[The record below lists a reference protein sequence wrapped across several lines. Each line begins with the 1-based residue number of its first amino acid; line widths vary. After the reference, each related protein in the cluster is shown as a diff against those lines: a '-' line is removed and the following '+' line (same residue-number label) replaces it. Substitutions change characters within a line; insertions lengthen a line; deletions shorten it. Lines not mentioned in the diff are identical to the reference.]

1 MITTRSGS
9 NSNMKVSGDDEKK
22 LLYEVNEVPKGLREP
37 FIQSGYRRPYSTP
50 WQCLKSLFYI
60 SNETFNVWSHLLTT
74 SFFVVRYSMAFYHQ
88 AFSFSDPFIWP
99 LLSSAIGTLTLYFTS
114 SIAHLFCCMSE
125 KGYKTCFF
133 FDYAAISVY
142 TFTSGQAMFFY
153 IRPLNTNWMIFQSP
167 LLYLSLAAIFSF
179 LTTYGCCQTGALVNR
194 FSAFLRVLPVLAA
207 WMNSILPFIV
217 GVTLCSCHVS
227 STSCTSFSACHSVSI
242 DYFFRH
248 VICTVLAGFM
258 YSTRLP
264 ERLLPGRFDLI
275 GNSHHFLHIFVA
287 LGTEFAFKIVEFDI
301 RHRKVWQEREN
312 ILKEKTAEATIA
324 NTVGAAILVM
334 IINAGMAL
342 WFSRALR
349 NSDAKHEKHN

>member
-1 MITTRSGS
+1 M
-9 NSNMKVSGDDEKK
+9 
-22 LLYEVNEVPKGLREP
+22 
-37 FIQSGYRRPYSTP
+37 
-50 WQCLKSLFYI
+50 
-60 SNETFNVWSHLLTT
+60 
-74 SFFVVRYSMAFYHQ
+74 
-88 AFSFSDPFIWP
+88 
-99 LLSSAIGTLTLYFTS
+99 YFTS

-125 KGYKTCFF
+125 KGCKTCFF

-194 FSAFLRVLPVLAA
+194 FSAFLRVLPVLTA
-207 WMNSILPFIV
+207 WINSILPFIA
-217 GVTLCSCHVS
+217 GLTLCSCHAS
-227 STSCTSFSACHSVSI
+227 STSCTSFSACHSVSL
-242 DYFFRH
+242 DYFIRH
-248 VICTVLAGFM
+248 VICAVLAGFM

-275 GNSHHFLHIFVA
+275 GNSHHFLHIFAA
-287 LGTEFAFKIVEFDI
+287 LGTEFAFKIIEFDTLN
-301 RHRKVWQEREN
+301 KNVWEKREDTLQERTTE
-312 ILKEKTAEATIA
+312 ISLF

-349 NSDAKHEKHN
+349 DNNSQKRKLR

>member
-1 MITTRSGS
+1 MATDKDD
-9 NSNMKVSGDDEKK
+9 NSKRLQEDCEI
-22 LLYEVNEVPKGLREP
+22 PKSFRYP
-37 FIQSGYRRPYSTP
+37 FIKSGYRPVYSTP
-50 WQCLKSLFYI
+50 WQCFKSLFYI
-60 SNETFNVWSHLLTT
+60 NNETFNIWSHLLTA
-74 SFFVVRYSMAFYHQ
+74 SFFVVRYTMVVYHQ
-88 AFSFSDPFIWP
+88 AYSLSDPFIWP
-99 LLSSAIGTLTLYFTS
+99 LLSSAIGTLTMYFTS
-114 SIAHLFCCMSE
+114 SIAHLFCSMSE
-125 KGYKTCFF
+125 KGCKTCFF

-207 WMNSILPFIV
+207 WINSNLPFIA
-217 GVTLCSCHVS
+217 GVTLCSCHAS
-227 STSCTSFSACHSVSI
+227 STSCTSFSACHSVSL
-242 DYFFRH
+242 DYFIRH
-248 VICTVLAGFM
+248 VICAVLAGFM

-275 GNSHHFLHIFVA
+275 GNSHHFLHIFAA
-287 LGTEFAFKIVEFDI
+287 LGTEFAFKIIEFDTLN
-301 RHRKVWQEREN
+301 KNVWEKREDTLQG
-312 ILKEKTAEATIA
+312 IITEISHF

-349 NSDAKHEKHN
+349 DNNSQKRKLR